1 MKPRVFIA
9 SSSESS
15 DVARALQL
23 ELEDWAETTIWS
35 QGVFTP
41 SGTTLDDLIKAA
53 GEYDFGIFVFSLE
66 DIIKIRNEEYWTTR
80 DNVVFELG
88 LFIGKLGKER
98 TFLVVPR
105 TKEKFHL
112 PTDLLG
118 ITYLPYEA
126 HRRDGNLQ
134 AALGSASTQIGRT
147 IKKLGNLSS
156 VTKVRE
162 EESQNLL
169 EIVRRIVELHQPA
182 YADIQLSNWKVVHS
196 IDLNGTGHLHETF
209 TLTPKVEPL
218 YFYLIEN
225 NYLEKEREP
234 QIKITATKGEGGIPL
249 SLLRL
254 GHSQG
259 TITHAIV
266 LDPPASR
273 ERPQTVVIDCVRE
286 NLWKDLVTTG
296 EDHGTLRVTNR
307 IDSLHFEFVAPSG
320 REWKGFTP
328 KPLVGD
334 VTISPSSITWDLTD
348 PEPGRFSYRLFL
360 K

>member
-9 SSSESS
+9 SSSESR

-23 ELEDWAETTIWS
+23 ELEEWAETTIWS

-41 SGTTLDDLIKAA
+41 SRTALDDLITAA

-66 DIIKIRNEEYWTTR
+66 DIVKIRNEEYWITR

-88 LFIGKLGKER
+88 VFIGKLGKER
-98 TFLVVPR
+98 TFLVVPH

-118 ITYLPYEA
+118 ITYLAYEA
-126 HRRDGNLQ
+126 HRRDANLQ
-134 AALGSASTQIGRT
+134 AALGSASTQIGWA

-156 VTKVRE
+156 SIKGKE

-169 EIVRRIVELHQPA
+169 ETVRRIVELHQPA
-182 YADIQLSNWKVVHS
+182 YADITLSNWKVVHS
-196 IDLNGTGHLHETF
+196 IDANGTGYLHESF
-209 TLTPKVEPL
+209 TLIPKAGPL

-234 QIKITATKGEGGIPL
+234 QIKITTKSEGGVPL
-249 SLLRL
+249 SLLQL
-254 GHSQG
+254 GRSHG
-259 TITHAIV
+259 TVTHAIV

-296 EDHGTLRVTNR
+296 EDHGTLRVPNK
-307 IDSLHFEFVAPSG
+307 IDFLHFEFVAPSG

-328 KPLVGD
+328 KPLAGD
-334 VTISPSSITWDLTD
+334 VKISSSSITWDLAD